1 MSKILVVEDDA
12 YLRRDL
18 KEILIKNKYDVVT
31 ASSVGEACSYVNQ
44 EIDFDLYLLDLW
56 LPDGEGFEI
65 CRMIRRKNQK
75 PVIFLTVCDDEECVI
90 KGLNIGAD
98 DYVTKPFRIGELLSR
113 IGANLRRTSLHQNN
127 DILQSK
133 ELTLDIRQ
141 GIVVKNNE
149 EFRLSQVE
157 VVILQKLMEN
167 GERIIKREQLLDTLW
182 DNIGNCVEDNTLSV
196 NISRIRNKIGGEFIE
211 TIRGFGYRFTEK
223 VQRGL
228 YENE

>member
-18 KEILIKNKYDVVT
+18 KEILIKNEYDVVT

-65 CRMIRRKNQK
+65 CKVIRRKTQN

-90 KGLNIGAD
+90 NGLNLGAD
-98 DYVTKPFRIGELLSR
+98 DYVTKPFRTGELLSR
-113 IGANLRRTSLHQNN
+113 ISANLRRIQISQGAK
-127 DILQSK
+127 DIFKSK
-133 ELTLDIRQ
+133 ELMLDVQQ
-141 GIVVKNNE
+141 GILIKNNE
-149 EFRLSQVE
+149 ELRLSPVE

-167 GERIIKREQLLDTLW
+167 GERIVKREQLLAALW
-182 DNIGNCVEDNTLSV
+182 DSVGNCVEDNTLSV
-196 NISRIRNKIGGEFIE
+196 NISRIRSKIGGEYIE
-211 TIRGFGYRFTEK
+211 TIRGFGYRFTER
-223 VQRGL
+223 VQRGTT
-228 YENE
+228 